1 MSLHGWG
8 RRWYYDVQICNRLR
22 SVNPWERV
30 EIWGLWLEL
39 EGELGGVTSIT
50 YHNMRGRRFGSGC
63 ETKLAALLGSYEL
76 GMRHRETRLLYAY
89 SDSRNVAGMC
99 GVWVEYSPCIRLTRR
114 TLRRH
119 A

>member
-1 MSLHGWG
+1 MSLRGWG
-8 RRWYYDVQICNRLR
+8 RRRYYDVQICYRLR

-50 YHNMRGRRFGSGC
+50 YHNMRGSRFGSGC

-76 GMRHRETRLLYAY
+76 GMRHRKTRLLYAN
-89 SDSRNVAGMC
+89 SDLVTLLGCAGS
-99 GVWVEYSPCIRLTRR
+99 GSNILLVSD
-114 TLRRH
+114 
-119 A
+119 